1 MKRENIRKVREV
13 SNGIKQIRELQAAE
27 AVLTK
32 IIIEKVKEVIESEG
46 ETEES
51 RELLKALQELEQ
63 QEETRKK

>member
-27 AVLTK
+27 AVLMKTV
-32 IIIEKVKEVIESEG
+32 IEKVKEITESEG

-51 RELLKALQELEQ
+51 QGLLKALQKLEQ
-63 QEETRKK
+63 